1 MQANVTNR
9 EMRLK
14 AMEEIRKHVRVTL
27 SSISRIDIGELADDV
42 NVREELGIDSL
53 TAMEVIATVEK
64 KLGIRIDEELYADI
78 ETIGDFLDL
87 VTVLYRKAH
96 G

>member
-1 MQANVTNR
+1 MQTNITNE
-9 EMRLK
+9 EMRLED
-14 AMEEIRKHVRVTL
+14 MEEIRKHVRETL
-27 SSISRIDIGELADDV
+27 SSISRIDIQELADDV

-64 KLGIRIDEELYADI
+64 KLGIRIDEGLYADI

-87 VTVLYRKAH
+87 ITVLYRKAH